1 MAIILDIQK
10 VEIPVQ
16 FGEVELSFN
25 PSEENILKLQK
36 ALGAENG
43 EFTELRKRLDAVQ
56 TIEDD
61 ASAEHLQD
69 MIDLAKEVA
78 TKMLDSILGEGA
90 FEKIYAVYPS
100 LETVINGFIQLALQL
115 PDEVEGY
122 KQKISDEQAKKIAK
136 YKRVRK

>member
-25 PSEENILKLQK
+25 PSEENILHLQK
-36 ALGAENG
+36 ALDAENG
-43 EFTELRKRLDAVQ
+43 EFAELKKRLDAVQ
-56 TIEDD
+56 AIEDD